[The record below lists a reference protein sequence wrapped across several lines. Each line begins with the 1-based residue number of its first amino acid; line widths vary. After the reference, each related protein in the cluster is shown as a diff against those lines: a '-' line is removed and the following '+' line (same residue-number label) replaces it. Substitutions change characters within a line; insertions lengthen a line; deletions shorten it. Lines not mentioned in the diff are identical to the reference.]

1 MPNFTPPLRSN
12 LRVAGD
18 SASRSRNYL
27 EEESGNGDSFHSRIL
42 RLREEVQ
49 APVGSPEPVSATAL
63 AERDDDLAVVVHE
76 LRIENERQK
85 AALDQARQRLEK
97 CERSLEQTTAREA
110 EYERLLE
117 EKSELIRQLHADLQG
132 AGKRTGPA
140 APNEDELIALHQEL
154 ERERD
159 QLKQDEEA
167 LMSQVREMEIQMS
180 RERADL
186 ARQKS
191 ELTRLQNELKHQLEI
206 ASRDANLR
214 ERLGPLYKLQEE
226 IQRRRPQGR

>member
-1 MPNFTPPLRSN
+1 MN
-12 LRVAGD
+12 
-18 SASRSRNYL
+18 
-27 EEESGNGDSFHSRIL
+27 GNGSIHADSYHGRIL
-42 RLREEVQ
+42 KMREDDT
-49 APVGSPEPVSATAL
+49 VGSGAPSRVRGEPTHSVPEDELPIL
-63 AERDDDLAVVVHE
+63 VHE
-76 LRIENERQK
+76 LRIENERLKQL
-85 AALDQARQRLEK
+85 LDQARQRLEK
-97 CERSLEQTTAREA
+97 TDRMIEQTQAREQ

-117 EKSELIRQLHADLQG
+117 EKSEVIRQLHLELQS
-132 AGKRTGPA
+132 AGGRRAEGPA
-140 APNEDELIALHQEL
+140 VPNEEELIALHQEL
-154 ERERD
+154 ERERE

-186 ARQKS
+186 ARQKN

-206 ASRDANLR
+206 ASRDASLR